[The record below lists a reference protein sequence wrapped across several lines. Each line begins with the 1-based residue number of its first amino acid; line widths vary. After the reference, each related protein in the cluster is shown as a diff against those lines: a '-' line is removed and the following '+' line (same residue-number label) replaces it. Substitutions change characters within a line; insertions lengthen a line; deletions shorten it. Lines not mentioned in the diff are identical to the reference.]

1 MFLCKDPHN
10 NNICLDYIFIKNK
23 TFPFIF
29 SNLTMIMVKDPMRM
43 RKKQLLFNAYLAKSL
58 NQEKA
63 KLSQVNQV
71 KPN

>member
-1 MFLCKDPHN
+1 MSRLHFYKKQNFSFNFLEFN
-10 NNICLDYIFIKNK
+10 NENGKRSYENA
-23 TFPFIF
+23 
-29 SNLTMIMVKDPMRM
+29 
-43 RKKQLLFNAYLAKSL
+43 KKQLSFNAYLAKSL